1 MTVPASAP
9 PPFRPP
15 PFPSRPPPWP
25 PPDASTAPATAPPRD
40 TRARA
45 VLLILVLMHVG
56 VGIEMLI
63 DLNRP
68 DMPLLGD
75 GAFSVLDER
84 VLAWPLG
91 ALMVYGFPACWS
103 AAAVA
108 GLVALAGAGRSRRLT
123 RGCQT
128 AVGALLLLP
137 FAAIAVA
144 MTNIFVSP
152 RLTTL
157 TLLGCL
163 PSTVLG
169 VLAIHQAQRYRRM
182 PLWLPLAAFGG
193 GLIMGGGFG
202 STMGTWLGSYLT
214 NYLWTPGAGTKQLE
228 HTVNTAIYCGAGVFE
243 ELGKGAAIAVL
254 FLLFRR
260 HFDGVVSGIV
270 IGAAVGLGFNYVES
284 VLYITYGDGVYANLQ
299 YWLRQSLGLMAAHT
313 AFTAAIGA
321 GFGIARQLRTPGAR
335 RAVIACGFLAAI
347 GTHATNNL
355 LLRYFQQEV
364 GDWFPDASDA
374 VWVLVVF
381 PTAILLLQGPLL
393 VLYLL
398 LLRRGL
404 RGQAAGLAVELSV
417 EAARGHGAVTW
428 GELPALLNP
437 ARRFR
442 VKVDALRRGGG
453 LRAYR
458 RLTRLHAAQFD
469 LGMHLWHASRDEVD
483 PYDTRDEAQLRERV
497 LRLKAEGAAPFPGLN
512 AGVAL

>member
-1 MTVPASAP
+1 M
-9 PPFRPP
+9 
-15 PFPSRPPPWP
+15 
-25 PPDASTAPATAPPRD
+25 PATAGPRD

-68 DMPLLGD
+68 ALPLLGD
-75 GAFSVLDER
+75 GAFSVLNEN
-84 VLAWPLG
+84 VVAWPFG
-91 ALMVYGFPACWS
+91 RLMVHGFPACWS
-103 AAAVA
+103 AAAVV
-108 GLVALAGAGRSRRLT
+108 GLVALAGAGRSRRFT
-123 RGCQT
+123 RGCQA

-137 FAAIAVA
+137 FAAVAVA
-144 MTNIFVSP
+144 LTNIFVSP
-152 RLTTL
+152 GLTTL
-157 TLLGCL
+157 ALLGCL

-169 VLAIHQAQRYRRM
+169 VLAIHGAQRYRRM

-193 GLIMGGGFG
+193 GLFMGGGFG
-202 STMGTWLGSYLT
+202 ATMGIWLGAYLP
-214 NYLWTPGAGTKQLE
+214 NYLVTQEMGAAQLD
-228 HTVNTAIYCGAGVFE
+228 HTVTTAMYVGAGVFE

-260 HFDGVVSGIV
+260 HFDGVVSGVV
-270 IGAAVGLGFNYVES
+270 IGAAAGLGFNYMES
-284 VLYITYGDGVYANLQ
+284 VLYITSGDGVYANLQ

-355 LLRYFQQEV
+355 LLRYFQHEV

-381 PTAILLLQGPLL
+381 PVAILLLQGPLL
-393 VLYLL
+393 LLYLL

-428 GELPALLNP
+428 DELPALLNP

-442 VKVDALRRGGG
+442 IKVDALRRGGG

-458 RLTRLHAAQFD
+458 RLARLHAAQFD
-469 LGMHLWHASRDEVD
+469 LGMLQWHTSRDEVD
-483 PYDTRDEAQLRERV
+483 PYDTRNEAQLRERV
-497 LRLKAEGAAPFPGLN
+497 LRLKAEGAVPFPRPN
-512 AGVAL
+512 VGVAP

>member
-1 MTVPASAP
+1 S
-9 PPFRPP
+9 
-15 PFPSRPPPWP
+15 S
-25 PPDASTAPATAPPRD
+25 TAPPRH

-45 VLLILVLMHVG
+45 VLLILVLVHVG

-68 DMPLLGD
+68 DVPLLGD
-75 GAFSVLDER
+75 GTFSVLNED
-84 VLAWPLG
+84 LIAWPLG
-91 ALMVYGFPACWS
+91 ELMVYGFPACWA

-108 GLVALAGAGRSRRLT
+108 GLAALAGAGRSRRFT
-123 RGCQT
+123 RGCRT
-128 AVGALLLLP
+128 AVGVLLVLP
-137 FAAIAVA
+137 FAAVAVA

-152 RLTTL
+152 RLSTL
-157 TLLGCL
+157 ALLGCL
-163 PSTVLG
+163 PSTVFG
-169 VLAIHQAQRYRRM
+169 VLAIHRAQRYRRM

-193 GLIMGGGFG
+193 GLVVGGGFG
-202 STMGTWLGSYLT
+202 ATMGTWLGSHLP
-214 NYLWTPGAGTKQLE
+214 NYLWTPGTGAQQLE
-228 HTVNTAIYCGAGVFE
+228 HTVNTAVYTGAGVFE
-243 ELGKGAAIAVL
+243 ELSKGAVIAVL

-260 HFDGVVSGIV
+260 HFDGVVSGVV
-270 IGAAVGLGFNYVES
+270 IGAMAGLGFNYVES

-355 LLRYFQQEV
+355 LLRYFQHEV
-364 GDWFPDASDA
+364 GDWFPGASDA

-381 PTAILLLQGPLL
+381 PAAILLLQGPLL

-404 RGQAAGLAVELSV
+404 RDQAAGLAVELSA

-453 LRAYR
+453 LRAHR
-458 RLTRLHAAQFD
+458 RLGRLHAAQFD

-483 PYDTRDEAQLRERV
+483 PYDTRNEAQLRERV
-497 LRLKAEGAAPFPGLN
+497 LRLKAEGAAPFPGPD
-512 AGVAL
+512 AGVAT

>member
-1 MTVPASAP
+1 VRASP
-9 PPFRPP
+9 PP
-15 PFPSRPPPWP
+15 PSHPPPWP
-25 PPDASTAPATAPPRD
+25 PPGAPTVLATARPRD

-56 VGIEMLI
+56 VGIQMLI

-68 DMPLLGD
+68 DLPLLND
-75 GAFSVLDER
+75 GAFSVLNGQVR
-84 VLAWPLG
+84 AWPLG
-91 ALMVYGFPACWS
+91 NLMVYGFAACWS
-103 AAAVA
+103 AAAVV
-108 GLVALAGAGRSRRLT
+108 GLVALVAAGRSRRLVQ
-123 RGCQT
+123 GCQIAGG
-128 AVGALLLLP
+128 AVLLLP
-137 FAAIAVA
+137 FAAITVA
-144 MTNIFVSP
+144 FTNIFVSP
-152 RLTTL
+152 GLSTL
-157 TLLGCL
+157 ALLGCL

-169 VLAIHQAQRYRRM
+169 VLAVHRAQRYRRM
-182 PLWLPLAAFGG
+182 PLWLPLAAFAG

-202 STMGTWLGSYLT
+202 GAMGTWLISYLP
-214 NYLWTPGAGTKQLE
+214 NYLWTPGMGAAQLD
-228 HTVNTAIYCGAGVFE
+228 HTTLTAVYVGAGVFE

-260 HFDGVVSGIV
+260 HFDGVVSGVV
-270 IGAAVGLGFNYVES
+270 IGATAGLGFNYMES
-284 VLYITYGDGVYANLQ
+284 VLYITSYDGVYANLQ

-355 LLRYFQQEV
+355 LLRYFQHEV

-381 PTAILLLQGPLL
+381 PAAILLLQGPLL

-404 RGQAAGLAVELSV
+404 RGQAAGLAVELSA

-458 RLTRLHAAQFD
+458 RLARLHAAQFD
-469 LGMHLWHASRDEVD
+469 LGMHRWHASRDEVD
-483 PYDTRDEAQLRERV
+483 SYDTRDEARLRERV
-497 LRLKAEGAAPFPGLN
+497 LRLKAEGAVPFPGPN
-512 AGVAL
+512 AGVAP